1 MTKPFFSIVI
11 PTRNRASLLPLAVNS
26 VLQQEFEDF
35 ELIISDNFSSDET
48 GDVARSFDN
57 KRVRYVRSEKPLD
70 IGESFDF
77 ALTHAR
83 GEYFTFLS
91 DDDAQA
97 KVFMKRFYEL
107 IRSERADIVTC
118 PLTHYHASDLHNYGR
133 DIRKETLV
141 MPPFSR
147 KVTTLNREEAVNALF
162 GSIRL
167 TQSSPKERSVRF
179 PQLVNTMYHSSLIE
193 KTMARLPRLLPYM
206 AGDVYSMTLFFNL
219 IDKFCFVDEP
229 LSLYCIW
236 QGSETTGQGSF
247 MRHPDERIFEQ
258 VPLKKTLTS
267 PNYITNMVLRARSH
281 WGDDYLPV
289 DISWGDYFL
298 TRLRELRFL
307 ERGGEDV
314 SEAMEEFEQ
323 VLAAQDGDVRAK
335 VANGQV
341 NSPLKDYLRIK
352 LKKTPIGKFLLKRR
366 YSKIRF
372 LTSESHGFANI
383 KECANLIDEN
393 FLEKYASPAEEC
405 NSDNTW
411 I

>member
-35 ELIISDNFSSDET
+35 ELIISDNCSSDET
-48 GDVARSFDN
+48 PLVAQGFDN
-57 KRVRYVRSEKPLD
+57 PHVRYVRSAKPLD

-107 IRSERADIVTC
+107 IQNERADIVTC
-118 PLTHYHASDLHNYGR
+118 PLTHYYATDTHNYGR
-133 DIRKETLV
+133 DIAKETLV

-147 KVTTLNREEAVNALF
+147 KVTTLDRKGAVNALF

-167 TQSSPKERSVRF
+167 TQSSPREKSVRF
-179 PQLVNTMYHSSLIE
+179 PQLVNTMYHSGLIE
-193 KTMARLPRLLPYM
+193 KVSARLPRLLPYM
-206 AGDVYSMTLFFNL
+206 AGDVYSTTLFFNL

-247 MRHPDERIFEQ
+247 MRDPNERIFEQ

-281 WGDDYLPV
+281 WGEDYLPV
-289 DISWGDYFL
+289 DIAWSDYFV
-298 TRLRELRFL
+298 TRLQELRFL
-307 ERGGEDV
+307 KQGGEDI
-314 SEAMEEFEQ
+314 SEQMEEFEQ
-323 VLAAQDGDVRAK
+323 VLAMQDEDVRAK
-335 VANGQV
+335 VAAGKI

-352 LKKTPIGKFLLKRR
+352 LKKTFIGKSILQRR
-366 YSKIRF
+366 YSKICF
-372 LTSESHGFANI
+372 LTAKADGFANI
-383 KECANLIDEN
+383 KECAALIDDN
-393 FLEKYASPAEEC
+393 FLEKNASPADEC
-405 NSDNTW
+405 STDNTW